1 MRVPSKR
8 LWQRFRGRLKADPRV
23 RSVLSA
29 VLLGYLRLVHATNR
43 LVVGSSGDSGAV
55 DNWPVILTFWHGR
68 QFVVPLLSPKG
79 MPVSAIVSR
88 SADAELNAAVL
99 ERIGMETIRG
109 SGDGSA
115 DAAAMRAKNGVG
127 AFRALVR
134 ALSEGRTVAMIADR
148 RAAPRQAV
156 EGLVRLARISGRPI
170 LPVAYE
176 TSRSITLERAWD
188 RAVVNLPFG
197 RAAMITAPPIWVG
210 RNDDLELKR
219 AEVTWALDA
228 ATAEAE
234 RLCTGRRKR
243 PEPSTSAQSVAAR
256 Q

>member
-1 MRVPSKR
+1 MRVPSKK

-23 RSVLSA
+23 RSALSA
-29 VLLGYLRLVHATNR
+29 VLLGYLRFVHATNR
-43 LVVGSSGDSGAV
+43 LVPGSSGESGAV

-79 MPVSAIVSR
+79 KPVSAIVSR

-109 SGDGSA
+109 SGDGA
-115 DAAAMRAKNGVG
+115 TDAAAMRAKNGVA

-134 ALSEGRTVAMIADR
+134 ALQSGRTVAMIADR
-148 RAAPRQAV
+148 RAAPREAV

-176 TSRSITLERAWD
+176 TSRSITLEKAWD
-188 RAVVNLPFG
+188 RAAVNLPFG
-197 RAAMITAPPIWVG
+197 RAAMITAAPIWVG
-210 RNDDLELKR
+210 RNDNLEQKR
-219 AEVTWALDA
+219 KEVTRALNA
-228 ATAEAE
+228 ATIEAAG
-234 RLCTGRRKR
+234 LCAGRVRELDH
-243 PEPSTSAQSVAAR
+243 PNSTQSVAAR
-256 Q
+256 R